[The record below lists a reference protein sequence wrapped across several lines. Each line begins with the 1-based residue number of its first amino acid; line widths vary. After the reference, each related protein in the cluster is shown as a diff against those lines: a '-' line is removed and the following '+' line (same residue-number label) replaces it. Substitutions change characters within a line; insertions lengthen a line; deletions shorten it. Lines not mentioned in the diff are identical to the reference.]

1 MVGFRWK
8 ESTKKPVFGED
19 SYIVQHK
26 CITTPYSAYWDG
38 ENWTEDYRN
47 EPIRGI
53 IAWQPLPKQYKP
65 KETIPVAGMDHIMSR
80 FTKVE

>member
-1 MVGFRWK
+1 M
-8 ESTKKPVFGED
+8 
-19 SYIVQHK
+19 QHK

-53 IAWQPLPKQYKP
+53 IAWQPLPEPYKP
-65 KETIPVAGMDHIMSR
+65 NKDNSATEHIMSR
-80 FTKVE
+80 FMKVE